1 MFSSLPPLV
10 FLCLGGKVAQYGV
23 EKKKSPSWKGRES
36 TPFTISVSRFT
47 LLEKKKKKETI
58 LLEADVDTASLSKME
73 RVHPVV
79 AVTKG
84 LMGLKVPV
92 MGHLSSCGR
101 TAEAACN
108 PK

>member
-1 MFSSLPPLV
+1 MEREGKHSLYDLS
-10 FLCLGGKVAQYGV
+10 QQIH
-23 EKKKSPSWKGRES
+23 S
-36 TPFTISVSRFT
+36 TG
-47 LLEKKKKKETI
+47 EKKKKETI

>member
-1 MFSSLPPLV
+1 MV
-10 FLCLGGKVAQYGV
+10 W
-23 EKKKSPSWKGRES
+23 KKKKVSFMEREGKHSLYDLSQQIHS
-36 TPFTISVSRFT
+36 TG
-47 LLEKKKKKETI
+47 EKKKKKETI